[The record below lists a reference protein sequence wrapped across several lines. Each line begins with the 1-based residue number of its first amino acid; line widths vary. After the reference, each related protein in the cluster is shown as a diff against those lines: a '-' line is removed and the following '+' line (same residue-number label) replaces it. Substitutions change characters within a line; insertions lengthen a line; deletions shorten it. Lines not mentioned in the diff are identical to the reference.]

1 MGKAKGRVWDFFHE
15 EDMQN
20 LSHHRAYCLGCVET
34 HRQFAA
40 STLRPASFTD
50 DNPLE
55 FPEPLAPGRSVRWLP
70 CPLSRLF
77 GGTIAKPPQSHSRR
91 AFTEE
96 ERLMELL
103 GAEHSDEELDDGELE
118 GSGDD
123 YDEE

>member
-1 MGKAKGRVWDFFHE
+1 MGKAKGRAWVFFHE

-20 LSHHRAYCLGCVET
+20 LSHHRAYCLGCT

-50 DNPLE
+50 GNPLE
-55 FPEPLAPGRSVRWLP
+55 FPEPLAPRRSVRWLP
-70 CPLSRLF
+70 CPLSHLF
-77 GGTIAKPPQSHSRR
+77 GGTIAKPPQPHSRR
-91 AFTEE
+91 AFTE